1 MNIEIISLATKL
13 AERYGVPLTS
23 LLPLAALKDVK
34 VDDLTVEHVQSVVK
48 AFGLETTVTDGTV
61 STVAAALKAAD
72 IDAVADLLRSPE
84 QIEPVV
90 KALGLA
96 PPDENL
102 IICPHCSG
110 FIVP

>member
-1 MNIEIISLATKL
+1 MNIEIISLAANL

-23 LLPLAALKDVK
+23 LLPLTTLKDVK
-34 VDDLTVEHVQSVVK
+34 VDDLTVEHVQTVVK
-48 AFGLETTVTDGTV
+48 ALGLGSTVTDETV
-61 STVAAALKAAD
+61 SNVTVALKAAN
-72 IDAVADLLRSPE
+72 IDAAADLIRSPE
-84 QIEPVV
+84 QIEVVV